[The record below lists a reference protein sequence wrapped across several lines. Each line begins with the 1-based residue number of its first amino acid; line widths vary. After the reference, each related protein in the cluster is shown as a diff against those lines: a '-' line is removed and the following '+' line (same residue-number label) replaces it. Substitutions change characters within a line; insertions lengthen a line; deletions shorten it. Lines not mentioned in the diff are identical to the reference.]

1 MSVIALQNYLIA
13 PPSIQPALIGLNTD
27 AVVKCV
33 ISSLTS
39 MYSKR
44 HLVLFSDE
52 LQWVMRVQ
60 QQERDMCVFG
70 VRLWL
75 LCRGCSSQRCFQ
87 RKHSY
92 FSSRHVY
99 ISVVESLTFLF
110 LLFSASLIS
119 ESLKYQT
126 FLQSARNTDA
136 VRRRNNIEERE
147 TRHTGREKG
156 RERER
161 GREFSDRYIDCAR
174 EL

>member
-1 MSVIALQNYLIA
+1 MIFCWMHWIIVSVIALQNYLIA

-44 HLVLFSDE
+44 QLVLFSDE
-52 LQWVMRVQ
+52 LQWVMSVQ
-60 QQERDMCVFG
+60 QQRDMCVFG

-110 LLFSASLIS
+110 PSFFCFSHFRVPKVPDIP
-119 ESLKYQT
+119 
-126 FLQSARNTDA
+126 A
-136 VRRRNNIEERE
+136 VCQKHRCGEE
-147 TRHTGREKG
+147 EK
-156 RERER
+156 
-161 GREFSDRYIDCAR
+161 
-174 EL
+174 